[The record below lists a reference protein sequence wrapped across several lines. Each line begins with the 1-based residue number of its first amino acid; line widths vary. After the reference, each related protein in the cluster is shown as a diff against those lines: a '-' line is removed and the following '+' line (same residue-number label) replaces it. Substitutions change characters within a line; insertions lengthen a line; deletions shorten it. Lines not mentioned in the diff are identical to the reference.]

1 MVARAM
7 RVMISPLVN
16 PHINNIANNNSNVL
30 MICTHTPYHFH
41 TLTNNQRRNWN
52 NYHGYFW
59 GWIIWWK
66 RCCGNN
72 NHNIFWCYTN
82 NYNSCMDLCILRIIS
97 FFPLFFQVFD
107 PMSIDFP
114 FNGVRTM
121 LKLIWNYNPIQTQTI
136 VLQDKKNTC
145 CLIKLSFGMKPC
157 AYLHIVRKF
166 KAFESV

>member
-1 MVARAM
+1 
-7 RVMISPLVN
+7 
-16 PHINNIANNNSNVL
+16 
-30 MICTHTPYHFH
+30 
-41 TLTNNQRRNWN
+41 
-52 NYHGYFW
+52 
-59 GWIIWWK
+59 
-66 RCCGNN
+66 
-72 NHNIFWCYTN
+72 
-82 NYNSCMDLCILRIIS
+82 MDLCILRIIS